1 MIQSLKVEKSWR
13 KIISTEFKKKYIQN
27 LDDFLD
33 KEQKKYNIF
42 PKKTKIFYSL
52 NMTPFEKIKVV
63 IIGQDP
69 YHGHGQAHGL
79 AFSVTKGMTLPPTL
93 KNIFKEINN
102 DLYINNYKNGDLTKW
117 SKQGVLLLNSI
128 LTVRE
133 NKPSS
138 HQNKGWERLTD
149 NIISSIS
156 KNKKNIIFILWG
168 KFAQKKKKLIDSS
181 KHHILKSSHPSP
193 LSAHI
198 SFFGCKHFSKC
209 NKILKKL
216 DKSII
221 NWEV

>member
-1 MIQSLKVEKSWR
+1 MIKSLKVEKSWR

-27 LDDFLD
+27 LDDFLV
-33 KEQKKYNIF
+33 KEQKKYNIS
-42 PKKTKIFYSL
+42 PQKTKIFNSL
-52 NMTPFEKIKVV
+52 NMTSFEEIKIV

-69 YHGHGQAHGL
+69 YHGLGQAHGL

-93 KNIFKEINN
+93 KNIFKEIKN
-102 DLYINNYKNGDLTKW
+102 DLNINNYKDGDLTKW
-117 SKQGVLLLNSI
+117 AKQGVLLLNSI

-133 NKPSS
+133 NKASS
-138 HQNKGWERLTD
+138 HQNKGWEKFTD
-149 NIISSIS
+149 NIISAIS
-156 KNKKNIIFILWG
+156 KNKKNIIFLLWG

-181 KHHILKSSHPSP
+181 THHILISSHPSP